1 VTILE
6 KKGKKIYKY
15 YFLTD
20 VIICD
25 FAEDFCHWEVEAS
38 DEASGFFFS
47 RVTSEDLQ
55 KIGIAGPEES
65 HLGTMANFSSDFYRV
80 KAGKLYQRFKINQV
94 SEQIGLLVKIAL

>member
-1 VTILE
+1 MINLSGFQLPNSE
-6 KKGKKIYKY
+6 KKRKKNLH

-20 VIICD
+20 VIMCD

-55 KIGIAGPEES
+55 EIGIAGPEES
-65 HLGTMANFSSDFYRV
+65 QLGTMANLSLKRLNLCQFNY
-80 KAGKLYQRFKINQV
+80 
-94 SEQIGLLVKIAL
+94 